1 MALFDGAAQ
10 GGGLLEGLQKTAEN
24 FSITPAPNPLE
35 GVDMQDPASL
45 DAAAANAIKTGD
57 FEAAKKY
64 TTSANAARG
73 QQEKKLQEERR
84 KKTEADKIQAG
95 IEEDNTID
103 LMASELEKLDPPQAG
118 LANRLRA
125 GILQPNDPTILAF
138 MRNADL
144 KKAQDEDTAKTLKHK
159 DVQRGAFT
167 SALAQTA
174 RDLEEAG
181 EDTAA
186 LQVVREKMANTPGL
200 DPVIAAQFLDPRIGM
215 NLSDIRALYKAGLAG
230 SEEVK
235 KEQEAMGVIMDGS
248 RGYVSAMPS
257 AVMREKYGP
266 ILEEGLKGQTPAY
279 AGAFFKMQQVNYE
292 AEVAGGD
299 PLWVST
305 TTPNDRKF
313 SREFVEGITDTSET
327 GTPEGGF
334 SAFANTVSGGYF
346 GTPETPADF
355 AYSESVIQ
363 LMADTI
369 GSYQAARGVPNGL
382 AQREASE
389 MFMEV
394 FNRKAAE
401 LKKDGK
407 EPQPTVLAM
416 QIEMTEELQSL
427 TKEVY

>member
-1 MALFDGAAQ
+1 
-10 GGGLLEGLQKTAEN
+10 
-24 FSITPAPNPLE
+24 
-35 GVDMQDPASL
+35 
-45 DAAAANAIKTGD
+45 
-57 FEAAKKY
+57 
-64 TTSANAARG
+64 
-73 QQEKKLQEERR
+73 
-84 KKTEADKIQAG
+84 
-95 IEEDNTID
+95 
-103 LMASELEKLDPPQAG
+103 
-118 LANRLRA
+118 
-125 GILQPNDPTILAF
+125 
-138 MRNADL
+138 
-144 KKAQDEDTAKTLKHK
+144 
-159 DVQRGAFT
+159 
-167 SALAQTA
+167 
-174 RDLEEAG
+174 
-181 EDTAA
+181 
-186 LQVVREKMANTPGL
+186 
-200 DPVIAAQFLDPRIGM
+200 
-215 NLSDIRALYKAGLAG
+215 
-230 SEEVK
+230 
-235 KEQEAMGVIMDGS
+235 
-248 RGYVSAMPS
+248 
-257 AVMREKYGP
+257 
-266 ILEEGLKGQTPAY
+266 
-279 AGAFFKMQQVNYE
+279 MQQVNYE

-407 EPQPTVLAM
+407 KPQPTVLAM